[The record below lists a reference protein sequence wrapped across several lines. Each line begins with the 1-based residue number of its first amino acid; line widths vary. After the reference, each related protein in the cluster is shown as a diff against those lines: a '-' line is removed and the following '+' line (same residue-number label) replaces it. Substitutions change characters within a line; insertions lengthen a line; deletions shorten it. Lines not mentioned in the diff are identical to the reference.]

1 MVFTMVE
8 FTIFKI
14 KIQIGFLF
22 TATLSLL
29 SLTDKSGSVFLSVV
43 FSLLHELGHITAMAL
58 CKEQIESLAFH
69 PFGISMK
76 LKKSSALS
84 FGEEV
89 FVLLSGCAV
98 NLIFILL
105 PTPKTITYI
114 NIGIFLF
121 NILPIA
127 NLDGG
132 RVMRLFL
139 TRFFG
144 ERAGNIASDAV
155 SFVCLLPISALA
167 FYMTIKSGQFSLLV
181 CATYLAIITIF
192 KRDKLA

>member
-1 MVFTMVE
+1 MVFAMVE
-8 FTIFKI
+8 FAIFKTRI
-14 KIQIGFLF
+14 RIGFLF

-29 SLTDKSGSVFLSVV
+29 SLMDKSGSVFLSVV

-58 CKEQIESLAFH
+58 CKEQIDSLAFH

-76 LKKSSALS
+76 LKNSSALS

-105 PTPKTITYI
+105 PTPQTITYI
-114 NIGIFLF
+114 NTGILFF

-132 RVMRLFL
+132 RVVRLFL
-139 TRFFG
+139 TQIFG
-144 ERAGNIASDAV
+144 ERTGNIASDVV
-155 SFVCLLPISALA
+155 SFAFLLPISALA
-167 FYMTIKSGQFSLLV
+167 FYITIKSGQFSLLV
-181 CATYLAIITIF
+181 CSVYLAVITIF

>member
-8 FTIFKI
+8 FKIFKT

-29 SLTDKSGSVFLSVV
+29 SLMDKSGSVFLSVV

-58 CKEQIESLAFH
+58 CKEQIDSLAFH

-76 LKKSSALS
+76 LKNFSSLS

-98 NLIFILL
+98 NLIFAIL
-105 PTPKTITYI
+105 PTTSTVTYI

-132 RVMRLFL
+132 RLVRLLL

-144 ERAGNIASDAV
+144 ERAGNIVADIT
-155 SFVCLLPISALA
+155 SFAFLLPISALA
-167 FYMTIKSGQFSLLV
+167 FYMTIELGQFSLLV
-181 CATYLAIITIF
+181 CAVYLAIITIF

>member
-8 FTIFKI
+8 FRVFKT

-43 FSLLHELGHITAMAL
+43 FSLFHELGHIIAMAL
-58 CKEQIESLAFH
+58 CKEEIESLAFH

-76 LKKSSALS
+76 LRKSSALS
-84 FGEEV
+84 FGEDV
-89 FVLLSGCAV
+89 FVLLSGCV
-98 NLIFILL
+98 TNLVFIIL
-105 PTPKTITYI
+105 PTSQTVTYI
-114 NIGIFLF
+114 NIGILLF

-132 RVMRLFL
+132 RVVRLFL

-144 ERAGNIASDAV
+144 ERVGNIASDAV
-155 SFVCLLPISALA
+155 SFAFLLPISVLA

-181 CATYLAIITIF
+181 CSTYLAIVTIF

>member
-8 FTIFKI
+8 FRVFKT

-22 TATLSLL
+22 IASLSLL
-29 SLTDKSGSVFLSVV
+29 SLMDKSGSVFLSVV

-58 CKEQIESLAFH
+58 CKEQIDSLTFH

-76 LKKSSALS
+76 LKNSSALS

-98 NLIFILL
+98 NLIFAVLNI
-105 PTPKTITYI
+105 TPTITYI
-114 NIGIFLF
+114 NIGILLF
-121 NILPIA
+121 NILPVA

-132 RVMRLFL
+132 RTIRLFL

-144 ERAGNIASDAV
+144 ERAGSIASDAV
-155 SFVCLLPISALA
+155 SLAFLLPISAFA
-167 FYMTIKSGQFSLLV
+167 FYITIKSGQFSLLL
-181 CATYLAIITIF
+181 CCTYLAIITIF
-192 KRDKLA
+192 KRDKLS